1 MDNDKNI
8 AVLID
13 ADNVSERYIKA
24 ILDEVSNHGI
34 PTYKRIYGDW
44 TKPQLS
50 SWKNILLN
58 YSITPIQQ
66 YSYTTGKNATDA
78 ALIIDAMDI
87 LYSRNVDGFCI
98 VSSDSDFTRLA
109 ARLREAG
116 MYVIGMGEKKTPTP
130 FIAACEKFKY
140 LEVLAG
146 VSTNVSEHTV
156 QSKNGKH
163 DHSKDGMASLEDL
176 IRTIRIIVTES
187 SDEDGWAF
195 LGEVGKRLNKR
206 YPDFDSRN
214 YGHTKLT
221 PLISSLKE
229 FEIQPRKTS
238 NPNII
243 HYFIKNKPKVK

>member
-13 ADNVSERYIKA
+13 ADNVSEKYIKS

-50 SWKNILLN
+50 SWKNVLLN

-146 VSTNVSEHTV
+146 VSTNASDNGA
-156 QSKNGKH
+156 QLKNEKH
-163 DHSKDGMASLEDL
+163 DPTKDGMASLDDL

-206 YPDFDSRN
+206 YPDFDTRN

-221 PLISSLKE
+221 PLISSLKQ

-243 HYFIKNKPKVK
+243 HYFIKNKPKTK